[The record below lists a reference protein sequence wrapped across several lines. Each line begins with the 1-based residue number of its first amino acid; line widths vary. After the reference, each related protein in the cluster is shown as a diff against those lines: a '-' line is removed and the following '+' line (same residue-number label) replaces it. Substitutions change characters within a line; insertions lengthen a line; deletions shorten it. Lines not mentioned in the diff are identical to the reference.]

1 MRQIVALAQLACRD
15 RAPLFSVGN
24 MEIEHEEVI
33 VTALVPYGDTDCVVR
48 FLGENKGRFSA
59 FAKGAKRS
67 KNRFAGMLQPLAHG
81 TAALRP
87 RRGTALYALE
97 ELDADASLLGL
108 SKDPYGLGRASY
120 LAELVERL
128 LPEAVPEPQIFARLR
143 LCLRLFAAQRGSPA
157 LLRAF
162 ELQFLADTGYLPDLN
177 SASDDPLT
185 PPCALNRTTGE
196 LVAHPSP
203 GCTPFPEE
211 ARLIAMELLLASLE
225 DVPAY
230 SSEQLKPVGR
240 LFALH
245 LRRMGLTDLKS
256 VSFLRTLGP
265 A

>member
-1 MRQIVALAQLACRD
+1 
-15 RAPLFSVGN
+15 
-24 MEIEHEEVI
+24 MEIEHEEVV

-48 FLGENKGRFSA
+48 FLGQNKGRFSA

-81 TAALRP
+81 TASLRP
-87 RRGTALYALE
+87 RRGDALWALE

-108 SKDPYGLGRASY
+108 AQDPYGFGRASY

-128 LPEAVPEPQIFARLR
+128 LPEAVPEPRIFERLR
-143 LCLRLFAAQRGSPA
+143 LCLRLIAAQQGSPG

-162 ELQFLADTGYLPDLN
+162 ELQFLADTGYLPDLT
-177 SASDDPLT
+177 SASDEPDK
-185 PPCALNRTTGE
+185 PPCALNRSTGE
-196 LVAHPSP
+196 LVAQASA
-203 GCTPFPEE
+203 GCTPFPED
-211 ARLIAMELLLASLE
+211 ARQIALELLYADLDA
-225 DVPAY
+225 VPFY
-230 SSEQLKPVGR
+230 SSERLKPVGR

-256 VSFLRTLGP
+256 VAFLRTLGP